1 MRIATLTRTL
11 ALVLGAA
18 GLLLPRLAG
27 ADIVGGSK
35 KAGCAAVFKGIDA
48 TKGKTTVECEDGAT
62 CDGDNAADQ
71 ACVFPTQVC
80 LNVSGLSPCVP
91 SDVATVEYSLESN
104 SGASGDLPFPPLPS
118 AVQDDCGE
126 PSFVVVPIGF
136 KNNGKLKP
144 GKVTLKLT
152 AKPSSGKPDKN
163 KIKLVC
169 KPGPNTPSTTST
181 TIPPPPNC
189 PNNGDPA
196 AGNPNTVITTM
207 LPTGSDLDSGWTGT
221 SFNFPVIQDVQ
232 IAACLQN
239 CNKTTDSLCDLNGPS
254 GANTFNSATLGPPLP
269 LVAGGVG
276 VCVVNEFQNQG
287 ANGFTGTVDLATGAT
302 NVNINLFSDVY
313 LTDRTNVCPRCET
326 GRCDG
331 GPNKGRPCTVHGT
344 TRVEETLAPN
354 KVFKLSRDCPPA
366 SNLFLARLNIPLATT
381 TGTVNTPA
389 PGGSKPCTE
398 NQSKGVTTQDD
409 NCGGSGCSA
418 APNCS
423 GKSCVTTTSNPVDG
437 STICVDSKGGLSQ
450 LCCNGSNSQVP
461 CHPTAPGGAGI
472 VRTGRPVPNASPAP
486 WPDPQYPKTASGSV
500 LVSTFCIPPTG
511 TGTVDITTG
520 LPGPGALIFNTDAVI
535 SVTPPTP

>member
-18 GLLLPRLAG
+18 GLLLPRFAG

-35 KAGCAAVFKGIDA
+35 KIGCAAVFRGIDP
-48 TKGKTTVECEDGAT
+48 TKGKTTVECVDGDT
-62 CDGDNAADQ
+62 CDGDNAADA
-71 ACVFPTQVC
+71 ACVFPVQVC
-80 LNVSGLSPCVP
+80 LNVSGLTPCVP
-91 SDVATVEYSLESN
+91 SDVATVQYTIESN
-104 SGASGDLPFPPLPS
+104 TAASGDLPLPPLPS
-118 AVQDDCGE
+118 TTQDDCGE
-126 PSFVVVPIGF
+126 PSFVVVPVGF

-144 GKVTLKLT
+144 GKVTVKLT
-152 AKPSSGKPDKN
+152 AKTSAGKADKN
-163 KIKLVC
+163 KMKLVC

-189 PNNGDPA
+189 PSNGDPA

-239 CNKTTDSLCDLNGPS
+239 CDKTTDSLCDLNGPA
-254 GANTFNSATLGPPLP
+254 GAGTFNSTTLGPPLP

-287 ANGFTGTVDLATGAT
+287 ANGFTGSVDLATGVT
-302 NVNINLFSDVY
+302 NVNISLFSDVY
-313 LTDRTNVCPRCET
+313 LTDRTNVCPRCNQ
-326 GRCDG
+326 GRCTG
-331 GPNKGRPCTVHGT
+331 GPNNGRSCTVHGT
-344 TRVEETLAPN
+344 TRVEETLASN
-354 KVFKLSRDCPPA
+354 KVFTLSRDCPPA

-381 TGTVNTPA
+381 TGTVTTPGT
-389 PGGSKPCTE
+389 GGSKPCRE
-398 NQSKGVTTQDD
+398 QEQKGVSAEDD
-409 NCGGSGCSA
+409 NCGGSGCGA
-418 APNCS
+418 ACQGDKACKDPN
-423 GKSCVTTTSNPVDG
+423 GVNPVDG
-437 STICVDSKGGLSQ
+437 SNICIDAKGGLSQ
-450 LCCNGSNSQVP
+450 LCCIGNPQVP

-472 VRTGRPVPNASPAP
+472 VRTGKPVANASPAP